1 MRRSKRKSKSD
12 YASQPAPARI
22 ESNKIPKI
30 LKASRRGLRV
40 CTVSNSEELWHHCIG
55 RMVPHNWYRIIP
67 KNNDSYDDISFSMG
81 QSWDLILPILIDLG
95 YINRTSNSLNIIYT
109 RFLNLR
115 HELNK
120 ILDIHISD
128 NHPKGKKRQYYM
140 CLNKQ
145 NFSGP
150 TK

>member
-30 LKASRRGLRV
+30 LKASGRGLRA
-40 CTVSNSEELWHHCIG
+40 CTVSNSEELWHHLIR

-67 KNNDSYDDISFSMG
+67 KINDSYDDISFSMG

-95 YINRTSNSLNIIYT
+95 YINRTSNSLNIMYT

-115 HELNK
+115 HELNENYLFT
-120 ILDIHISD
+120 IIPIT
-128 NHPKGKKRQYYM
+128 PI
-140 CLNKQ
+140 
-145 NFSGP
+145 
-150 TK
+150 T